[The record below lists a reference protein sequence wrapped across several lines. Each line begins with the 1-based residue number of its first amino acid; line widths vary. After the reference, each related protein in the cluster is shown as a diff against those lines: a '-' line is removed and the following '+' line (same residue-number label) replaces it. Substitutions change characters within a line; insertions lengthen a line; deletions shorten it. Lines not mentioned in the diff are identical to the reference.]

1 MRAKITFIEKTHRG
15 EKVVREAVLTDK
27 SAKRLTKGRA
37 AKLLARAY
45 PELKLTDKVV
55 LIDTELGWSAVKVIQ
70 PRKGVWL
77 YAYIAELS
85 N

>member
-1 MRAKITFIEKTHRG
+1 MRAKVKFIEETHRG
-15 EKVVREAVLTDK
+15 EKIIREAVLTDK
-27 SAKRLTKGRA
+27 SAKQLTKGRA
-37 AKLLARAY
+37 AKLLAGAY
-45 PELKLTDKVV
+45 PDLKLTDRVV

-77 YAYIAELS
+77 KVYVAELS